1 MTQCRCLCRV
11 FSLDRHPACVVK
23 RPTVMVTA
31 SSGIQHAAITFAEVN
46 RTSVTDQ
53 AIESFLDLVRRG
65 VLLLR
70 AGDRLPSQR
79 ELVVQQSFFS

>member
-1 MTQCRCLCRV
+1 
-11 FSLDRHPACVVK
+11 
-23 RPTVMVTA
+23 MVTA